1 MADYPDLQ
9 TTEEGREFEKAI
21 DQFLSAEKRDYPSYY
36 GGLKVASG
44 VEFIIHSPIDE
55 SIRYGIFQEPEE
67 GIMEAAVE
75 ATLKAY
81 GEWSKV
87 PMAERAAY
95 FEKYL
100 ALLKARR
107 MYYAAM
113 VTVSTGMV
121 RQDALLEV
129 DTLIAAIEG
138 ILEEAKT
145 FRGSPVGVWAII
157 SAHNS
162 PMASPIAFAI
172 AALVAGNTVVMNPSN
187 TCPMPAYSFYEAME
201 RYGTSA
207 GASRLVAGERP
218 IQRELEK
225 ALAEVYGTEDCVVFV
240 SGHATNVSTIS
251 TLFGPKDLI
260 VHDSQIH
267 NSIVEGCRLSCA
279 TRHPFPHND
288 LVALDQFLSSNRR
301 RFERV
306 LIVVE
311 GHYSMDGDIVDLPT
325 LVAMKKRF
333 GAFLMVDEAH
343 GLGVL
348 GAHGKGLAEHF
359 GVDGGQVDIWMG
371 TLSKTL
377 ATCGGYIAG
386 SRALVDILKFAAPG
400 FVYSVGISP
409 PLAAA
414 SLRAL
419 QIMLAES
426 ERVQR
431 LHENT
436 QLFLSLAKNA
446 GLATGTSEGFAI
458 VPVIV
463 GSSRKAITISNALF
477 EHGIN
482 VQPIIHPA
490 VEEKSAR
497 LRFFISCD
505 HEENDIRHTVQIL
518 ASLVRGTSYSSKGL
532 EHETSST
539 SLHS

>member
-1 MADYPDLQ
+1 MLEKPSANGLLDRILKRKTTKAAENFSAAGETANASLCPDSKFTDFSEHPLYKQ
-9 TTEEGREFEKAI
+9 FSLMESAAELFRIGNPFFKIHEGKGGAHTIINGKSYCNYSHYNYLGLNGDPRVN
-21 DQFLSAEKRDYPSYY
+21 SA
-36 GGLKVASG
+36 A
-44 VEFIIHSPIDE
+44 
-55 SIRYGIFQEPEE
+55 
-67 GIMEAAVE
+67 MEAM
-75 ATLKAY
+75 
-81 GEWSKV
+81 G
-87 PMAERAAY
+87 R
-95 FEKYL
+95 
-100 ALLKARR
+100 
-107 MYYAAM
+107 
-113 VTVSTGMV
+113 
-121 RQDALLEV
+121 
-129 DTLIAAIEG
+129 
-138 ILEEAKT
+138 
-145 FRGSPVGVWAII
+145 
-157 SAHNS
+157 
-162 PMASPIAFAI
+162 
-172 AALVAGNTVVMNPSN
+172 
-187 TCPMPAYSFYEAME
+187 C
-201 RYGTSA
+201 GTSA

-218 IQRELEK
+218 IQRELEQ

-260 VHDSQIH
+260 AHDSQIH
-267 NSIVEGCRLSCA
+267 NSIVEGCRLSGA

-288 LVALDQFLSSNRR
+288 LAALEQFLASNRR

-311 GHYSMDGDIVDLPT
+311 GHYSMDGDIVDLPE
-325 LVAMKKRF
+325 LVAMKKRY

-348 GAHGKGLAEHF
+348 GTHGKGLAEHF
-359 GVDGGQVDIWMG
+359 GVDGRDVDIWMG

-377 ATCGGYIAG
+377 ASCGGYIAG
-386 SRALVDILKFAAPG
+386 SKALVDILKFAAPG

-414 SLRAL
+414 SLQAL
-419 QIMLAES
+419 QIMLAEP
-426 ERVQR
+426 ERVRR

-436 QLFLSLAKNA
+436 QLFLSLARNA
-446 GLATGTSEGFAI
+446 RLDTGTSEGFAI

-463 GSSRKAITISNALF
+463 GSSRKAIALSNALF

-497 LRFFISCD
+497 LRFFLSCD
-505 HEENDIRHTVQIL
+505 HEEENIRHTIQIL
-518 ASLVRGTSYSSKGL
+518 ASLVQGTSSSSKGF

>member
-1 MADYPDLQ
+1 M
-9 TTEEGREFEKAI
+9 FEK
-21 DQFLSAEKRDYPSYY
+21 QSANALLDRILKRKTT
-36 GGLKVASG
+36 KVAEDFSATEG
-44 VEFIIHSPIDE
+44 TANASLCPDSRFTDFSEHPLYKQFSLMESAAALFRIGNPFFKVHEGKGGAHTIINGKSYCNYSH
-55 SIRYGIFQEPEE
+55 YN
-67 GIMEAAVE
+67 
-75 ATLKAY
+75 
-81 GEWSKV
+81 
-87 PMAERAAY
+87 
-95 FEKYL
+95 YL
-100 ALLKARR
+100 GLNGDPRVNA
-107 MYYAAM
+107 AAM
-113 VTVSTGMV
+113 
-121 RQDALLEV
+121 
-129 DTLIAAIEG
+129 
-138 ILEEAKT
+138 
-145 FRGSPVGVWAII
+145 
-157 SAHNS
+157 
-162 PMASPIAFAI
+162 
-172 AALVAGNTVVMNPSN
+172 
-187 TCPMPAYSFYEAME
+187 EAME

-218 IQRELEK
+218 IQHELEK
-225 ALAEVYGTEDCVVFV
+225 ALAQVYGTEDCVVFV

-251 TLFGPKDLI
+251 TLFGPKDLV

-267 NSIVEGCRLSCA
+267 NSIVEGCRLSGA

-288 LVALDQFLSSNRR
+288 LASLEQFLANNRR

-325 LVAMKKRF
+325 LVAMKKRY

-359 GVDGGQVDIWMG
+359 GVDGGEVDIWMG

-377 ATCGGYIAG
+377 ASCGGYIAG
-386 SRALVDILKFAAPG
+386 SQALVDILKFAAPG

-414 SLRAL
+414 SLQAL
-419 QIMLAES
+419 QIMLAEP
-426 ERVQR
+426 ERVRR

-436 QLFLSLAKNA
+436 QLFLSLAKEA
-446 GLATGTSEGFAI
+446 GLDTGTSEGFAI
-458 VPVIV
+458 VPIIL
-463 GSSRKAITISNALF
+463 GSSRKAITLSNALF

-497 LRFFISCD
+497 LRFFLSCD
-505 HEENDIRHTVQIL
+505 HEEDEIGRTIQIL
-518 ASLVRGTSYSSKGL
+518 TSLVRGTSNPFKGL

>member
-1 MADYPDLQ
+1 ML
-9 TTEEGREFEKAI
+9 EKT
-21 DQFLSAEKRDYPSYY
+21 SANGLLDRILKRKATKAAEDFP
-36 GGLKVASG
+36 AS
-44 VEFIIHSPIDE
+44 E
-55 SIRYGIFQEPEE
+55 
-67 GIMEAAVE
+67 EAANASLCPDSRFTDFSE
-75 ATLKAY
+75 HPLYKQFELMESAAALFRI
-81 GEWSKV
+81 GNPFFKV
-87 PMAERAAY
+87 HEGKGGAHTIINGRSY
-95 FEKYL
+95 CNYSHYNYL
-100 ALLKARR
+100 GLNGDPRVNA
-107 MYYAAM
+107 AAM
-113 VTVSTGMV
+113 
-121 RQDALLEV
+121 
-129 DTLIAAIEG
+129 
-138 ILEEAKT
+138 
-145 FRGSPVGVWAII
+145 
-157 SAHNS
+157 
-162 PMASPIAFAI
+162 
-172 AALVAGNTVVMNPSN
+172 
-187 TCPMPAYSFYEAME
+187 EAME

-225 ALAEVYGTEDCVVFV
+225 ALADVYGTEDCVVFV

-267 NSIVEGCRLSCA
+267 NSIVEGCRLSRA

-288 LVALDQFLSSNRR
+288 LAFLEQFLANNRR

-325 LVAMKKRF
+325 LVTMKKRF

-348 GAHGKGLAEHF
+348 GSHGKGLAEHF
-359 GVDGGQVDIWMG
+359 GVDGREVDIWMG

-419 QIMLAES
+419 QIMLAEP
-426 ERVQR
+426 ERVCR

-436 QLFLSLAKNA
+436 QLFLSLAKNV

-463 GSSRKAITISNALF
+463 GSSRKAITLSNALF

-497 LRFFISCD
+497 LRFFLSCD
-505 HEENDIRHTVQIL
+505 HEEEDIRRTVQIL
-518 ASLVRGTSYSSKGL
+518 ASLARGTNSPSKGF